1 MQRNEIEGNRFTFH
15 FRFLAKLIKITVSVK
30 INSSI
35 FSFINNIKLT

>member
-30 INSSI
+30 TDKFLRFFLLSI
-35 FSFINNIKLT
+35 I

>member
-1 MQRNEIEGNRFTFH
+1 MQRNEIEGNRFH
-15 FRFLAKLIKITVSVK
+15 FCFLAKLIKITVSVK